1 MEVRGGELVP
11 AEGPLVVVSNHVSVL
26 DPFVLGAAIPRT
38 LHFVAKEELWR
49 SAPVGRLLDAA
60 GAIPVAR
67 GRGDVS
73 AMGRARDALEQGE
86 AVALFPE
93 GGVRREGPWLR
104 GAARLAL
111 ATGAPILPVRL
122 LGTAEAIAPGRVG
135 LPRVG
140 VLIGHPIPVPQV
152 RPTVA
157 VAREVTAQA
166 QRAVELLG
174 T

>member
-1 MEVRGGELVP
+1 VRGTELVP
-11 AEGPLVVVSNHVSVL
+11 AEGKLVVVSNHVSVL
-26 DPFVLGAAIPRT
+26 DPFVLGAAIPRN

-49 SAPVGRLLDAA
+49 SPPVGRLLDAA

-73 AMGRARDALEQGE
+73 AMGRARDALEREE

-122 LGTAEAIAPGRVG
+122 FGTEAALSPGRVG

-140 VLIGHPIPVPQV
+140 VLIAHPIPVPHV

-157 VAREVTAQA
+157 IAREVTAQV

-174 T
+174 A

>member
-38 LHFVAKEELWR
+38 LHFLAKEELWR
-49 SAPVGRLLDAA
+49 SAPVGRVLDVA

-93 GGVRREGPWLR
+93 GAVRREGPWLR

-122 LGTAEAIAPGRVG
+122 LGTAEAIAPGHVG

-140 VLIGHPIPVPQV
+140 VLIGHPIPVPHL